1 MSKRHIIK
9 AFIVFMFFI
18 AYTNTAN
25 AVFIERTCHGNLE
38 TFDKKIIKAGVIYK
52 MSYEVSGREVK
63 IRFAGREFDAQASEN
78 PSSYKGLWI
87 RKMIYEPDLFYF
99 SYLPDDGG
107 TIKFQF
113 APDRWYSGNC

>member
-87 RKMIYEPDLFYF
+87 RKMI
-99 SYLPDDGG
+99 
-107 TIKFQF
+107 
-113 APDRWYSGNC
+113 